1 LGGLARRDAAVLR
14 PERSDA
20 EERLRSV
27 SAVQGRSAAA
37 LWALAA
43 LTGLAFAIRFASLGV
58 QSYHHDEV
66 ITVARVLP
74 GSFVHML
81 REVRDS
87 ESNPPLYYVLAW
99 FWAKVFGSGEVGLRS
114 LSALFGVATVPV
126 AFLAAREALST
137 RAGLIA
143 AAIVAVNPML
153 IWYSQE
159 ARSYAL
165 LVLLGSLSLL
175 FFLRVLH
182 RQRNLD
188 LALWALSSAGA
199 LCSHYFAVFAVGVE
213 AAWLLVALR
222 DRRREVL
229 PAVAGVAFV
238 GLALVPLIMA
248 QVNPKHIGW
257 IDATPLIGRLFQTG
271 VSFLIG
277 ETGHVIAEP
286 PRERYALIP
295 ALVAGIAV
303 LLLAMRGSR
312 AERRAS
318 RPALAVGLGV
328 LALAALAALAG
339 KDYVVERNLLPALVP
354 LVVVVAIGFAVE
366 RARRAGVVCAVVLCA
381 YWLGFAVYVDR
392 TPNLQRPDFRG
403 LAERLG
409 PPTVPRA
416 IVGWKLAADPM
427 QYYLDGGS
435 KRIYSGET
443 PVREIDVIKKP
454 IANTSSATL
463 PRSFHQV
470 ERVRLE
476 RLTLIRYRSRP
487 IREVPYYVLRN
498 LATGFGSNGVVADGL
513 GLGSRQAPIRTP
525 RQPSRSRPCR
535 RCTGRGH
542 DPAGGGSERS

>member
-1 LGGLARRDAAVLR
+1 
-14 PERSDA
+14 
-20 EERLRSV
+20 V
-27 SAVQGRSAAA
+27 SAVAPGRSTAV
-37 LWALAA
+37 LWGLVG
-43 LTGLAFAIRFASLGV
+43 LTGLAVAVRFASLGV

-99 FWAKVFGSGEVGLRS
+99 FWAKAFGSGEVGIRS

-126 AFLAAREALST
+126 AFLAAREALNE

-175 FFLRVLH
+175 FFLRALH
-182 RQRNLD
+182 RQRGVD
-188 LALWALSSAGA
+188 LALWVLASAGA
-199 LCSHYFAVFAVGVE
+199 LCSHYFAVFPVAVEG
-213 AAWLLVALR
+213 AWLLVALR
-222 DRRREVL
+222 HRWRAVL
-229 PAVAGVAFV
+229 PALAGVALV
-238 GLALVPLIMA
+238 GLALLPLLLA

-257 IDATPLIGRLFQTG
+257 IDSTPLLGRFFQTG
-271 VSFLIG
+271 VSFLAG

-295 ALVAGIAV
+295 ALAAGIALA
-303 LLLAMRGSR
+303 LLLLRGSR
-312 AERRAS
+312 AERRAAL
-318 RPALAVGLGV
+318 PPLAVGLGV
-328 LALAALAALAG
+328 LLLAAVAAFAG
-339 KDYVVERNLLPALVP
+339 KDYVVERNMLPALVP
-354 LVVVVAIGFAVE
+354 LIVVVAIGCAGE
-366 RARRAGVVCAVVLCA
+366 RTRSVGAVCAVLLCA
-381 YWLGFAVYVDR
+381 YWLGFAVYVAR

-409 PPTVPRA
+409 APSAPRA
-416 IVGWKLAADPM
+416 IVGWKLAADPIL
-427 QYYLDGGS
+427 YYLDGSS
-435 KRIYSGET
+435 KRIYSGEV
-443 PVREIDVIKKP
+443 PLREIDVIKKP
-454 IANTSSATL
+454 IAKTSSVTL

-470 ERVRLE
+470 ERVRIE

-487 IREVPYYVLRN
+487 IRLVPFYVLRN
-498 LATGFGSNGVVADGL
+498 LVTGFGSNGIVVDGL
-513 GLGSRQAPIRTP
+513 GMAGRRAASRTP
-525 RQPSRSRPCR
+525 PPSRSGPCRPC
-535 RCTGRGH
+535 TEAGPGR
-542 DPAGGGSERS
+542 GGGSGSWSPHATA